1 MTTRQNPTVARRKIF
16 HLLPNAHLDP
26 VWLWDW
32 REGLGEGLT
41 TVRTVLDLMEEFSEL
56 TFFRGESAIY
66 EHIEKADLQTFRRIR
81 QAIESGRW
89 DVVGGTYVQPD
100 SNLASTESLCR
111 QYEVGLKYFAE
122 RFGRTPRVAWQA
134 DSFGHTPGFPEIL
147 SSFGME
153 NFTFTR
159 PQRSEFPMESPAFWW
174 SGRGGRKILC
184 YRQHWLWYCSER
196 FNLARILDE
205 TLRLCADQPFV
216 HVGVLMGLG
225 NHGGGPSRRHIL
237 DARAWGEAHPEVEV
251 RYSTLHGFY
260 DALRGEITGLPA
272 SAVPNHECDMGYCL
286 RGCYSS
292 ALRMKSAHRRSES
305 ALAAAEATRAAVDA
319 GLVSPDGED
328 LEPEWK
334 GVLFNTFHDI
344 LPGSSIERALDD
356 QIALAGHVI
365 RRSQEVT
372 FEAMTRLGRQ
382 VDTSVPPPPDPD
394 SPRDVAILVWNPLP
408 RAFMGWFELEASLD
422 YRPIHGFSAEIGS
435 MPLTLEG
442 PGGELPAFQE
452 IATEHHSMRNTAW
465 RKRVVVRSDI
475 PPFGWKVFRLGC
487 RKPAPESDHNRPNGA
502 TSNSPGQICEADAAL
517 GIREKNVSCSE
528 WAASQTRVNVAPF
541 GSDPKTGCATQTDSA
556 PAIQEGP
563 WRVEV
568 TPEKQV
574 EIHFGD
580 RPFFAGDGAMELHT
594 VEDIWG
600 SWGGMGEEKS
610 AILTDKILH
619 RWKVSDAVVLE
630 SGPERAALWT
640 RWSGGGSWLELTFFL
655 TRSSGEVRVSGRL
668 LWNERSSRLKLVLP
682 SSGALEMQVPAGVAE
697 RADSG
702 HLPCGRWVRRG
713 NGGGALGF
721 VSEFFSD
728 VDVTDSVLQVTL
740 VRASRYADDVPTSAG
755 VRPWQPAMDLGEF
768 KFQFLLAPGSSDLER
783 LAGDLLTPPVSL
795 CIDPHPGTMPACGSF
810 GSIEPSQ
817 ASLLALRHLGG
828 RRFSARIQNL
838 SDDSFEVV
846 LQLGGQKIPLGTF
859 APWEIRTS
867 EVSLHSA

>member
-1 MTTRQNPTVARRKIF
+1 MTTQQIPPAAGRKIF

-41 TVRTVLDLMEEFSEL
+41 TVRTILDLMEEFPEL

-66 EHIEKADLQTFRRIR
+66 EYIEKADPRTFQRIR
-81 QAIESGRW
+81 QAVESDRW
-89 DVVGGTYVQPD
+89 DVVGGTHVQPD
-100 SNLASTESLCR
+100 SNLASTEALCR

-122 RFGRTPRVAWQA
+122 RFGRAPRVAWQA

-153 NFTFTR
+153 NFAFTR
-159 PQRSEFPMESPAFWW
+159 PQRSEFPMQSPAFWW
-174 SGRGGRKILC
+174 SGRGGKKILC

-196 FNLARILDE
+196 FNLAKILDE
-205 TLRLCADQPFV
+205 TLRLSADQPFL

-225 NHGGGPSRRHIL
+225 NHGGGPSRRHIM
-237 DARAWGEAHPEVEV
+237 DARAWGGTHPEIEL
-251 RYSTLHGFY
+251 RYSTLHGFF
-260 DALRGEITGLPA
+260 DALRGEIPGLPEP
-272 SAVPNHECDMGYCL
+272 AVPLHVGDMGYCL

-292 ALRMKSAHRRSES
+292 ALRLKSAHRRSES

-319 GLVSPDGED
+319 GLASPGGAD
-328 LEPEWK
+328 LDDEWK

-356 QIALAGHVI
+356 QIALAGHIV
-365 RRSQEVT
+365 RKSQEVT
-372 FEAMTRLGRQ
+372 FEAMTRLGRH
-382 VDTSVPPPPDPD
+382 VDTSVSPPPDPD

-408 RAFMGWFELEASLD
+408 RAFEGWFELEASLD
-422 YRPIHGFSAEIGS
+422 YRPFHGLSAEIGS
-435 MPLTLEG
+435 MRLILEG

-452 IATEHHSMRNTAW
+452 IATEHHSMRDAAW
-465 RKRVVVRSDI
+465 RKRVVLRSEI

-487 RKPAPESDHNRPNGA
+487 RKPAPESGA
-502 TSNSPGQICEADAAL
+502 L
-517 GIREKNVSCSE
+517 
-528 WAASQTRVNVAPF
+528 AASAMQA
-541 GSDPKTGCATQTDSA
+541 SA
-556 PAIQEGP
+556 GRSIQQGP
-563 WRVEV
+563 WRVDV

-574 EIHFGD
+574 KIYFED

-594 VEDIWG
+594 IEDIWG
-600 SWGGMGEEKS
+600 SWGGMGEEKN
-610 AILTDKILH
+610 AILTDNILH
-619 RWKVSDAVVLE
+619 RWEVSDSAVLE

-640 RWSGGGSWLELTFFL
+640 RWSGGGSWLELTYFL
-655 TRSSGEVRVSGRL
+655 TRGSGEVRVSGRM

-682 SSGALEMQVPAGVAE
+682 SSGVLEMQVPAGVAE

-713 NGGGALGF
+713 NDKGAIGF

-728 VDVTDSVLQVTL
+728 VDVTDSALQVSL
-740 VRASRYADDVPTSAG
+740 VRASRYADDVPTPAD
-755 VRPWQPAMDLGEF
+755 VRPWEPAMDLGEF
-768 KFQFLLAPGSSDLER
+768 KFQFLLAPGTSDLER
-783 LAGDLLTPPVSL
+783 LAGDLLTPPVAL
-795 CIDPHPGTMPACGSF
+795 CVDPHSGTLPACGSF
-810 GSIEPSQ
+810 GSIEPSH

-828 RRFSARIQNL
+828 SRFSVRIQNL
-838 SDDSFEVV
+838 SDNSSEVAI
-846 LQLGGQKIPLGTF
+846 QLGNKSIPLGIF

-867 EVSLHSA
+867 EISLHSS